1 MTKTRIFGFP
11 VMSIPKPYQRDY
23 PPWLIQWL
31 ATKKNVVIHVEEGY
45 GSDLGF
51 KQEEYEAP
59 NVHFKSRTE
68 VFTESEYVVCMT
80 APTIDEIKL
89 MHEGQVLLAF
99 LHYNTHPTRNR
110 LFFDRGI
117 QTISLDDVTDYRG
130 RRLVEDLQAT
140 SYNAVKA
147 AMKQLRKELGEERWF
162 DPKRD
167 PIRAFIMGTGSTAQ
181 LAVRALNHFGYL
193 GYQEELAEKNGNP
206 KILVTALGRHET
218 ADKAFMNAKIL
229 PEADILVDATFRPAG
244 RNHEH
249 IVTGDQLEQ
258 LPEHAVICDITADKY
273 DTSSTPHVVK
283 GIQGIPTGKGEDYG
297 DPTFPRDHPAFTDP
311 NYVPPEYQ
319 LAPEQ
324 RRSVVSSYSWPSYGT
339 REDRLQN
346 VENYANQMKPLLDWL
361 ADHGIESIQPPS
373 KGKTSYWND
382 AIYRSLNPLFLEK
395 KEH

>member
-1 MTKTRIFGFP
+1 MKQRTFGFP

-31 ATKKNVVIHVEEGY
+31 ATKKNVTIHVEEGY

-59 NVHFKSRTE
+59 NVIFRSRKE
-68 VFTESEYVVCMT
+68 VFMESDYVVCMT
-80 APTIDEIKL
+80 APTLEEIQM

-110 LFFDRGI
+110 LFHDKGI

-147 AMKQLRKELGEERWF
+147 AIKQLRKELGEDRWF
-162 DPKRD
+162 ESRREPLK
-167 PIRAFIMGTGSTAQ
+167 AFIMGTGSTAQ

-193 GYQEELAEKNGNP
+193 GYQEELKKKGGNS
-206 KILVTALGRHET
+206 KILVTAIGRHET
-218 ADKAFMNAKIL
+218 SDEKFMNEKIL
-229 PEADILVDATFRPAG
+229 AQADIFVDATFRPAG
-244 RNHEH
+244 KNHHH
-249 IVTGDQLEQ
+249 IVTGDQLEH
-258 LPEHAVICDITADKY
+258 LPEHAVICDNTADKY
-273 DTSSTPHVVK
+273 DTSSEPHVVK
-283 GIQGIPTGKGEDYG
+283 AIQGIPTGMGKDYG
-297 DPTFPRDHPAFTDP
+297 DPTFPKDHPAFTDP
-311 NYVPPEYQ
+311 NYVPPQYQ
-319 LAPEQ
+319 LTPEQ
-324 RRSVVSSYSWPSYGT
+324 RRSVVSSYSWPSYGS
-339 REDRLQN
+339 REDRLKN

-373 KGKTSYWND
+373 KGKTDYWND
-382 AIYRSLNPLFLEK
+382 ALYRSLNPLF
-395 KEH
+395 KE